1 MESSSFISGDL
12 LHISHID
19 SEMRLVNVKEFSK
32 AGVALELV
40 EYQALVS
47 RHIDAARECLKSQ
60 WFMAVQN
67 IFLLVS
73 ELVSSSQMTEYIVQI
88 FMTFILLVNDN

>member
-1 MESSSFISGDL
+1 MQGWLCCNTVLNLESSSFISGDL
-12 LHISHID
+12 SHID
-19 SEMRLVNVKEFSK
+19 SEMQLVNVKEFSK

-60 WFMAVQN
+60 WFMAIQN

-73 ELVSSSQMTEYIVQI
+73 ELVSSSQMTE
-88 FMTFILLVNDN
+88 